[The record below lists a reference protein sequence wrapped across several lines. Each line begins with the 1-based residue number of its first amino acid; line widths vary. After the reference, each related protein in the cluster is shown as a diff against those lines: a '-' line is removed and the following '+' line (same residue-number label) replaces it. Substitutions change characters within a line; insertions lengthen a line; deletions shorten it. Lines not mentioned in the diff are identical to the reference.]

1 MDRGLF
7 TWPAWGQNDQNET
20 DLVIVRACAAIFFRI
35 GATAMLGAGT
45 ALAMRTLGAVVSGE
59 SDYSNHKSSYNIDQH
74 WMVKMTVWLSMYT
87 YIYICYMLL

>member
-1 MDRGLF
+1 
-7 TWPAWGQNDQNET
+7 
-20 DLVIVRACAAIFFRI
+20 
-35 GATAMLGAGT
+35 MLGAGT

-87 YIYICYMLL
+87 YIYMLHVALRTGQDDAQGHRL